1 MTQPVA
7 CTVAG
12 SDSGGGAGI
21 QADLKTFAAC
31 GVYGASV
38 IVALTA
44 QDTVAVHAVAEVSAA
59 MVAAWKTGMLGSA
72 ATIATVVERLRHHR
86 IERLVVDPV
95 MVAKSGDRLLAEDA
109 VAALRDEL
117 LPLALV
123 LTPNLSEAEVL
134 LDRRID
140 GVAAMRDATEALCRL
155 GPTVAVL
162 KGGHVPGDRVVDVIA
177 DSRSGRCVELV
188 NERVP
193 GTSTHGTGCTLS
205 SAIAAFLARGVDT
218 VDAVASARAYLQE
231 ALRRAPGLGAGHGPL
246 GHFDVAIAAPV
257 VRAAARV

>member
-1 MTQPVA
+1 
-7 CTVAG
+7 
-12 SDSGGGAGI
+12 
-21 QADLKTFAAC
+21 
-31 GVYGASV
+31 
-38 IVALTA
+38 
-44 QDTVAVHAVAEVSAA
+44 VSAA
-59 MVAAWKTGMLGSA
+59 MVAAQFDAVAEDLRPVAWKTGMLGSA
-72 ATIATVVERLRHHR
+72 ATIATVVERMRHHR

-155 GPTVAVL
+155 GPAVAVL
-162 KGGHVPGDRVVDVIA
+162 KGGHVPGERVVDVIA

-218 VDAVASARAYLQE
+218 VDAVASA
-231 ALRRAPGLGAGHGPL
+231 
-246 GHFDVAIAAPV
+246 
-257 VRAAARV
+257 